1 MFAGKLPLGILGHLS
16 SKHRRTPEIVLSK
29 GHASFRITS
38 SSPVQRIAAESSYR
52 ACLFYQVVF
61 QLAGAFEGE
70 MFAGERPHT
79 VQGYLGHKKHLPP

>member
-38 SSPVQRIAAESSYR
+38 SSPVQRIAADTGSNDFSR
-52 ACLFYQVVF
+52 
-61 QLAGAFEGE
+61 FEDIPEAEAPTVALLGPTPLQGLLE
-70 MFAGERPHT
+70 IKDTHRP
-79 VQGYLGHKKHLPP
+79 